1 MLLKATGPWTL
12 KPYQYHNYIFWP
24 WITGIEMLARSRFA
38 RVEECNL
45 LLTTLTS
52 ESKLNMHTFYEWVDP
67 IKGEGNGA
75 FHSEQGFLP
84 SE

>member
-1 MLLKATGPWTL
+1 
-12 KPYQYHNYIFWP
+12 
-24 WITGIEMLARSRFA
+24 MLARSRFA